1 MSKLQLTLACWDY
14 DRTRPLLDGTVQP
27 EGIDLNGIVLT
38 PAEPFN
44 RMLLFREF
52 DISEM
57 SFASYIMLLARGD
70 TSLVSV
76 SAFVSREFRHS
87 CIYINSGSGI
97 ERPEEPWRQAHRRAV
112 VGPDGSRVGASGSGA
127 RLRHRRG

>member
-1 MSKLQLTLACWDY
+1 MQLTLACWDY

-52 DISEM
+52 DQIVCFDVIRIAKWDEVFEFLVHPEDVGHNDIRIAGFVKGVDQRATDEARSASDECV
-57 SFASYIMLLARGD
+57 FACVHYCKI
-70 TSLVSV
+70 
-76 SAFVSREFRHS
+76 
-87 CIYINSGSGI
+87 
-97 ERPEEPWRQAHRRAV
+97 
-112 VGPDGSRVGASGSGA
+112 
-127 RLRHRRG
+127 